1 MNKVM
6 QAVSITI
13 FFIIC
18 MAGCGKEEQGGEIIQ
33 ERERTE
39 YDLAGNSWKEFDEVA
54 ESRESWGIANYWE
67 DSELGAGSRNGGLGI
82 SKFCR
87 RNGLLYSAGIYDG
100 GGKL

>member
-1 MNKVM
+1 MKKVM

-39 YDLAGNSWKEFDEVA
+39 YDLAGNSWK
-54 ESRESWGIANYWE
+54 
-67 DSELGAGSRNGGLGI
+67 
-82 SKFCR
+82 
-87 RNGLLYSAGIYDG
+87 
-100 GGKL
+100 